1 MRSPSPAVAVAAA
14 GAAALVVYG
23 VITATRSLDTNEA
36 VAAVSAAGA
45 LSDVAG
51 RALEHDPGQTAH
63 RLVLGLLGG
72 PGRPEWILRLPSA
85 LAVLAAAA
93 GVAWMARTLRGRLAG
108 IGAAGALL
116 LLAGVAEISQLVRPY
131 ALGLAALAFVSALFA
146 VAMSGNGTFPWVA
159 YALAG
164 AALPLTHPL
173 AAAIIPV
180 HVATLVVD
188 RGVSRSRLAAPAIAL
203 VVVVAGLL
211 AAASVVDRL
220 DAVGDGDVSTRSL
233 AAGTAAAG
241 GWNAATVALAAW
253 GVFLLTAAAR
263 RDRHA
268 RWPAVLVAG
277 TILAPPAVLLAAA
290 AAVPVFPRHALT
302 LAAPGLC
309 VAAGIGLA
317 ALHGRLAMA
326 SAAVVVAASAAAITL
341 TALNGS
347 EGGWRAA
354 VEAVQTGRGQTE
366 TVVVVPERA
375 GAALAYYAP
384 TQRIHRQA
392 RGEGVW
398 VFVGGARVSAIERAR
413 RVVATPRYALLEERP
428 FGDDL
433 VLQHWTRP

>member
-1 MRSPSPAVAVAAA
+1 MRRPAPAAVLAVA
-14 GAAALVVYG
+14 GAVALVAYG
-23 VITATRSLDTNEA
+23 VTTATRSLDVDEAAA
-36 VAAVSAAGA
+36 VASAVGG
-45 LSDVAG
+45 LSDVAE

-63 RLVLGLLGG
+63 RLVLGLVGG
-72 PGRPEWILRLPSA
+72 QDRPEWILRLPSA

-93 GVAWMARTLRGRLAG
+93 CVAWMASTLRGRLAG
-108 IGAAGALL
+108 LGAAGALL
-116 LLAGVAEISQLVRPY
+116 LSAGVAEISQLARPF
-131 ALGLAALAFVSALFA
+131 ALALAALALVSALFA
-146 VAMSGNGTFPWVA
+146 AGMSGSRPFPWVA

-180 HVATLVVD
+180 HVATLVVG
-188 RGVSRSRLAAPAIAL
+188 RGVPRSRLAAPAVAL
-203 VVVVAGLL
+203 VAVVAGLL

-220 DAVGDGDVSTRSL
+220 DAVGDGDVSARSL
-233 AAGTAAAG
+233 ASGTAAAA
-241 GWNAATVALAAW
+241 GWNAPTVALAAW

-263 RDRHA
+263 HDRRA

-277 TILAPPAVLLAAA
+277 TILAPPAALLGAA
-290 AAVPVFPRHALT
+290 AAVPVFPRYALM

-326 SAAVVVAASAAAITL
+326 SAAAVVAASAAAITL
-341 TALNGS
+341 TALDGS
-347 EGGWRAA
+347 GGGWRAA
-354 VEAVQTGRGQTE
+354 VEAVHAELGLTE

-375 GAALAYYAP
+375 SAVLAYYAP
-384 TQRIHRQA
+384 TQRLHRHA
-392 RGEGVW
+392 RGEGAW